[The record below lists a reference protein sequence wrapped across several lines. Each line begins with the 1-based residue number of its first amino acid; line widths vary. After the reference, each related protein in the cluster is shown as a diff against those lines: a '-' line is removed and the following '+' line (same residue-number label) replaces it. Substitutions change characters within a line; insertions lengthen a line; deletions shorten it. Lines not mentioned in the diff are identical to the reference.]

1 MHTLTVVEF
10 TTFFRIPKIN
20 GINYRDLRIYMSTI
34 NFNTREYEPFGYIED
49 DLSIRI
55 PKIPHGMLINTL
67 CKLYNVK
74 DVVINKADSFPYD
87 KIEGYYMKNQPKD
100 DIQKSVIDGAIKNL
114 AQEERCII
122 SLKTGQGKTYVAVNI
137 IHRIKVR
144 TIIFV
149 KSVEL
154 KNQWYEAFM
163 NHTTAKNII
172 TINAVADLVAL
183 NDASHKFDVII
194 TTHRSM
200 QLFIDTIG
208 LKEFSKFMIK
218 KGIGLKIYDE
228 FDLENA
234 SMFKI
239 DTHSSTRFNLYLS
252 ATDYKSGSHE
262 QRIFQRIFQ
271 DVPNIGK
278 EFLPDI
284 KRNAIFCLYKS
295 NPTKREKYSTLMY
308 TREGPVFNYHKYH
321 AYMVEKKAYIL
332 ILTKMWQSFIKERY
346 YSHVILKTV
355 FFIGRKTTAEDFKK
369 DLLKITGLDAEYI
382 SILNSDTPTKD
393 REKAMN
399 SRLIISTSD
408 SLGRGIDLKGLD
420 TVVDL
425 ETRASLS
432 ETVQVLGRVSRTGM
446 KNVGTYIQLIDADF
460 STVLKNYEKKM
471 EKRFFDTYFTDIKI
485 KEFY

>member
-1 MHTLTVVEF
+1 
-10 TTFFRIPKIN
+10 
-20 GINYRDLRIYMSTI
+20 
-34 NFNTREYEPFGYIED
+34 
-49 DLSIRI
+49 
-55 PKIPHGMLINTL
+55 
-67 CKLYNVK
+67 
-74 DVVINKADSFPYD
+74 
-87 KIEGYYMKNQPKD
+87 MKNQPKD
-100 DIQKSVIDGAIKNL
+100 DIQKNVIDSAVKNL
-114 AQEERCII
+114 AKEERCII

-137 IHRIKVR
+137 IHKIKAR
-144 TIIFV
+144 SIIFV
-149 KSVEL
+149 KSVAL

-172 TINAVADLVAL
+172 TINAVSDLIAL
-183 NDASHKFDVII
+183 NDASHKFDIII

-200 QLFIDTIG
+200 QLFIDAIG

-218 KGIGLKIYDE
+218 KGIGLKVYDE

-239 DTHSSTRFNLYLS
+239 DTHTSTRFNLYLS
-252 ATDYKSGSHE
+252 ATDYKSGSDE
-262 QRIFQRIFQ
+262 QKIFQRIFR

-284 KRNAIFCLYKS
+284 KRNSIFCLYKS
-295 NPTKREKYSTLMY
+295 EPTSKERYSTLMY
-308 TREGPVFNYHKYH
+308 TREGPIFNYHKYH
-321 AYMVEKKAYIL
+321 EYMVEKKAYTHIL
-332 ILTKMWQSFIKERY
+332 SKMWTSFIKERY
-346 YSHVILKTV
+346 YSHNILKTV
-355 FFIGRKTTAEDFKK
+355 FFIGRKTTAESFKI
-369 DLLKITGLDAEYI
+369 DLLKITGLDSEYI
-382 SILNSDTPTKD
+382 SILNSDTPAKD

-446 KNVGTYIQLIDADF
+446 KNIGTYIQLVDADF
-460 STVLKNYEKKM
+460 PVVLRNYKNKM